1 MAVSFQTFDSV
12 QSQSQAAVGA
22 TIVYTSKL
30 TNVVKARA
38 LGQPDPFTLAELD
51 AARAAI
57 DPALAALYAIRAQ
70 L

>member
-1 MAVSFQTFDSV
+1 MAVTFQTFDSL
-12 QSQSQAAVGA
+12 QQPAAQTAIIIYVD
-22 TIVYTSKL
+22 KL
-30 TNVVKARA
+30 TRLVKARA